1 MNEDL
6 ILVAEFMGGA
16 SYPEF
21 TSSIYPAPE
30 PTIVYGLPPTGSASK
45 MWAVNEL
52 RYVVDRDWLNPVLDK
67 IFIRVVKFIK
77 WYNNETHNN

>member
-30 PTIVYGLPPTGSASK
+30 PTIVYDLPPTDSASK
-45 MWAVNEL
+45 LWAVTEL
-52 RYVVDRDWLNPVLDK
+52 RYDTDRDWLNPVLDK